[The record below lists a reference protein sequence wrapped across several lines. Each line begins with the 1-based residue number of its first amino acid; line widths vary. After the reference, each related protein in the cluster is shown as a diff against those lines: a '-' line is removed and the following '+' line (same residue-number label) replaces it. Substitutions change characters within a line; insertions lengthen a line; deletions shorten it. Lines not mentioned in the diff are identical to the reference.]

1 MQPQINIFIFSMDIN
16 KVVDDLENTK
26 STKGER
32 IKYKRY
38 FKIPQT
44 LFTLNIFITHMI
56 IATPQK

>member
-1 MQPQINIFIFSMDIN
+1 MDIN

-26 STKGER
+26 SMKGER